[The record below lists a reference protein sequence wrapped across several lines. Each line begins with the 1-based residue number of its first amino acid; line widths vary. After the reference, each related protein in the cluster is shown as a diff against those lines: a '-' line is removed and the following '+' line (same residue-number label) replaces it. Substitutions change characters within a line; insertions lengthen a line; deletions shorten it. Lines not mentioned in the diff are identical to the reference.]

1 MYKFF
6 QEMNKY
12 IKIVLAIVILA
23 GGIYGIIEKEYGWGF
38 FLIFLA
44 IIPVFL
50 FFKNEFLL
58 LTFYHLQKQNIE
70 SAEKWLG
77 YIKNPSSQLIKGQ
90 EAYFYYMKGLLI
102 AQRQEKGT
110 LKESETLLKKALDLG
125 LKQNHDIAAAKL
137 NLAMAAMAKGRKR
150 EAETLLQEAKKHDTS
165 NMLTDQIKL
174 MREQMKR
181 VNVGRNLHNP
191 MMRNR
196 GKM

>member
-1 MYKFF
+1 
-6 QEMNKY
+6 MNKY
-12 IKIVLAIVILA
+12 IKIVLAILIFA
-23 GGIYGIIEKEYGWGF
+23 GGVYCMLGKEYGWGG
-38 FLIFLA
+38 FLIFLS
-44 IIPVFL
+44 IFPVFL

-58 LTFYHLQKQNIE
+58 LTFYHLQKQNID

-77 YIKNPSSQLIKGQ
+77 YIKNPTSQLVKGQ

-102 AQRQEKGT
+102 SQKQEKGSIR
-110 LKESETLLKKALDLG
+110 ESETLLKKALNLG

-137 NLAMAAMAKGRKR
+137 NLAMAAMTKGRKR

-165 NMLTDQIKL
+165 NMLTDQIKS

-181 VNVGRNLHNP
+181 VNIGSNMQNP

-196 GKM
+196 GKMR

>member
-1 MYKFF
+1 
-6 QEMNKY
+6 MNKY
-12 IKIVLAIVILA
+12 IKIVFAVLILA
-23 GGIYGIIEKEYGWGF
+23 GGIYCLVEKEIGWGI

-58 LTFYHLQKQNIE
+58 LTFYHLQKQNMN

-77 YIKNPSSQLIKGQ
+77 YIKNPSSQLVKGQ
-90 EAYFYYMKGLLI
+90 EAYFYYMKGLLT
-102 AQRQEKGT
+102 AQKQEKGT
-110 LKESETLLKKALDLG
+110 LKESEVLLRRALDLG
-125 LKQNHDIAAAKL
+125 LKQKHDIAAAKL

-150 EAETLLQEAKKHDTS
+150 EAESLLQEAKKYDTS

-181 VNVGRNLHNP
+181 VNVGRNMQNP

>member
-1 MYKFF
+1 
-6 QEMNKY
+6 MNKY
-12 IKIVLAIVILA
+12 IKIILA
-23 GGIYGIIEKEYGWGF
+23 VFILTGGIYCFVDREIGWG
-38 FLIFLA
+38 IFWILLA
-44 IIPVFL
+44 VIPVFL

-58 LTFYHLQKQNIE
+58 LTFYHLQKQNMG

-102 AQRQEKGT
+102 AQKQEKGT
-110 LKESETLLKKALDLG
+110 LKESETLLKKALSMG

-137 NLAMAAMAKGRKR
+137 NLAMASMAKGRKR
-150 EAETLLQEAKKHDTS
+150 EAENLLQEAKKHDTS
-165 NMLTDQIKL
+165 GMLIDQIKL

-181 VNVGRNLHNP
+181 VNVGRNMQNP
-191 MMRNR
+191 MIRNR